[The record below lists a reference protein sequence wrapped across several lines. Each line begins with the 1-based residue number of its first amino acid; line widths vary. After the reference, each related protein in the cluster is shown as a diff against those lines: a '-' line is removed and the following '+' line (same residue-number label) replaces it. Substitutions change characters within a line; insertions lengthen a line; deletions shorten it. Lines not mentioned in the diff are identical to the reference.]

1 MQDYCAECTASHACL
16 ASSLEGGREGD
27 GALNPT
33 GKGAA
38 IMHHADQL
46 IRLHQLVQP
55 RLLDQTASLRRVS
68 M

>member
-1 MQDYCAECTASHACL
+1 
-16 ASSLEGGREGD
+16 
-27 GALNPT
+27 
-33 GKGAA
+33 
-38 IMHHADQL
+38 MHHADQL